1 MKCPD
6 CGASLP
12 PEARRC
18 EYCGSTAPERVHP
31 PSSRAG
37 DFHRILQS
45 SAYANRNA
53 AERLEALPKLSQL
66 EAAIPIVFFCIFIG
80 ASILIGLVMLFV
92 FPCAAIVPAG
102 FVVVGVMM
110 MIRTT
115 EKMKERA
122 AAPVLARAAIVTGK
136 RTSVSGGRG
145 NSSASTHYFA
155 TFELEDGSRHEYIA
169 DNALYGRLAES
180 DAGVLFTRA
189 DLVVA
194 FDRAG

>member
-18 EYCGSTAPERVHP
+18 EYCGSTAPERDHP

-37 DFHRILQS
+37 HFHRILQS

-53 AERLEALPKLSQL
+53 AERLAALPELGQL
-66 EAAIPIVFFCIFIG
+66 QMAIPIVFFGIFI
-80 ASILIGLVMLFV
+80 AISIVIALVMLFV
-92 FPCAAIVPAG
+92 FPCAVIVPLG
-102 FVVVGVMM
+102 FVAVGVMA

-115 EKMKERA
+115 NKVKERA
-122 AAPVLARAAIVTGK
+122 SAPVLARAAIVTGK
-136 RTSVSGGRG
+136 RTSVSGGSG
-145 NSSASTHYFA
+145 NSSASTNYFA

-194 FDRAG
+194 FDRAA